1 MGVAVLSHGAVV
13 RAALVACAGACE
25 AGCGPQGQAG
35 RLTSEAG
42 LWSQIGIWT
51 PPLALSELAQII
63 ETDLAQIIE
72 TDLHC
77 ISLTEG
83 EVGKCLLHGSL
94 ETPCA

>member
-1 MGVAVLSHGAVV
+1 MGEAVLSHGAVV

-35 RLTSEAG
+35 RVTSEAG

-63 ETDLAQIIE
+63 ETDL
-72 TDLHC
+72 HC
-77 ISLTEG
+77 IRLTEG